1 MTRTSYYPN
10 SIFIF
15 LIWKNFWFWFKDLKE
30 IDISFGLVL
39 NFVLHIS
46 RPLVSSSLKTFLGEY
61 GSKLDHVLHI
71 TLFLFLLLTLYQLS
85 PTCLNPPMFWNFLK
99 NCILEI
105 CSKISNYM
113 LHATS
118 PQFIIPKK
126 ITNIIQNLDLFFK
139 LITCLTQVLIFLK
152 FKKNQDQNLD
162 LLSF

>member
-1 MTRTSYYPN
+1 
-10 SIFIF
+10 
-15 LIWKNFWFWFKDLKE
+15 
-30 IDISFGLVL
+30 
-39 NFVLHIS
+39 
-46 RPLVSSSLKTFLGEY
+46 
-61 GSKLDHVLHI
+61 
-71 TLFLFLLLTLYQLS
+71 
-85 PTCLNPPMFWNFLK
+85 
-99 NCILEI
+99 
-105 CSKISNYM
+105 M